1 MARFYLSSSYRD
13 LKPERATVAAA
24 LRAKGHAVTAMEGYP
39 FSAECPVERCRSDAR
54 EADVLVGLFARRYGY
69 VPPGESISI
78 TEIEYRSAV
87 DAGTPIV
94 CLLLDDATEWPERWT
109 DAGSGGAS
117 LAALRRELCARHE
130 AAFFSTAPSL
140 VAMLERALARTGS

>member
-1 MARFYLSSSYRD
+1 VARVYLSSSYRD
-13 LKPERATVAAA
+13 LKRERATVAAA
-24 LRAKGHAVTAMEGYP
+24 LRAKGHDVTAMEGYP
-39 FSAECPVERCRSDAR
+39 FSAECPVERCRSDVR

-94 CLLLDDATEWPERWT
+94 CLRLDDAAEWPRRWT
-109 DAGSGGAS
+109 DAGSSRAS
-117 LAALRRELCARHE
+117 LAALRRELCARHQ
-130 AAFFSTAPSL
+130 AGFFSDAPSL
-140 VAMLERALARTGS
+140 VTALERAYESR